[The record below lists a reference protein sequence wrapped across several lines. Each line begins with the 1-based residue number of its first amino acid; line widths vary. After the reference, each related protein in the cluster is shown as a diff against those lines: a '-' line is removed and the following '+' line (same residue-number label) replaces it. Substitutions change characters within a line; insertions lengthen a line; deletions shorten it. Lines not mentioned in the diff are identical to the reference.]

1 MIDTLKEI
9 ATDLFIIVVGF
20 VIITAQG
27 AFDRAKG
34 LSCGRAETAEQA
46 SP

>member
-9 ATDLFIIVVGF
+9 AIDFLIVVAG
-20 VIITAQG
+20 VIIITAQG

-46 SP
+46 KP